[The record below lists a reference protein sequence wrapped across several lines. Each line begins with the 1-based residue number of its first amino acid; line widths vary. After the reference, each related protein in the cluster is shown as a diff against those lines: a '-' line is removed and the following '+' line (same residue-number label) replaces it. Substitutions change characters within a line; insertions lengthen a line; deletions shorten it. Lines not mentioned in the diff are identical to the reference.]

1 MTEEELRGFIQVVT
15 NYFESI
21 SGEKAVMGLPYV
33 KGAGSTLG
41 DYTGL
46 IGISGSRK
54 GGIYFTTGRPLLEEF
69 AYIILGEAVQDDDY
83 LYDLVG
89 EITNTI
95 AGNMR
100 ETFGSTFLISI
111 PIVLRGRVTDIDMK
125 LKPPVF
131 IIPITWKHHNSH
143 LAIGLE

>member
-1 MTEEELRGFIQVVT
+1 MTEGELRGFIQVVT
-15 NYFESI
+15 DYFESVG
-21 SGEKAVMGLPYV
+21 GEKARMGLPYV
-33 KGAGSTLG
+33 KGRECAMG

-54 GGIYFTTGRPLLEEF
+54 GGVYFTTCRPLLAEL
-69 AYIILGEAVQDDDY
+69 AKLLLGEELADDEY
-83 LYDLVG
+83 LFDLVG

-100 ETFGSTFLISI
+100 ETFGSAFLISV
-111 PIVLRGRVTDIDMK
+111 PIVLRGRIEGIDMK

-131 IIPITWKHHNSH
+131 IIPIRWKQYDSH
-143 LAIGLE
+143 LAVGLE

>member
-15 NYFESI
+15 NYFDSI

-33 KGAGSTLG
+33 KSAGSTLG

-54 GGIYFTTGRPLLEEF
+54 GGIYFTTGRPLLVEF
-69 AYIILGEAVQDDDY
+69 AQIILGETVQDDDY

-131 IIPITWKHHNSH
+131 IIPITWKQHASH

>member
-1 MTEEELRGFIQVVT
+1 MTEEELRAFIQVVT
-15 NYFESI
+15 NYFENI
-21 SGEKAVMGLPYV
+21 SGERAVMGLPYV
-33 KGAGSTLG
+33 KGSGSTLG

-46 IGISGSRK
+46 ISISGNRK
-54 GGIYFTTGRPLLEEF
+54 GGIYFTTCRPLLEEF
-69 AYIILGEAVQDDDY
+69 ARIILGETVTDDEY

-111 PIVLRGRVTDIDMK
+111 PIVLRGRVNDIDMK

-131 IIPITWKHHNSH
+131 IIPISWKQHDSH